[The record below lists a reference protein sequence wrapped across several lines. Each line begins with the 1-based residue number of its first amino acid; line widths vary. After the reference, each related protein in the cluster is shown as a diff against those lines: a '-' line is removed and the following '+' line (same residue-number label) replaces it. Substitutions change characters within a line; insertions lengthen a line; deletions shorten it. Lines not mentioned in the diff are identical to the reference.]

1 MLGNATEDS
10 VSTILGPR
18 WNLQDMGFPGRAW
31 EPESLQNTGAGAA
44 WKSEEV
50 GFEVAGRVASV
61 LEPSV
66 DIDGRTSDE
75 NGNVI
80 SAVP

>member
-31 EPESLQNTGAGAA
+31 EPESLQNTRAVAA
-44 WKSEEV
+44 
-50 GFEVAGRVASV
+50 
-61 LEPSV
+61 
-66 DIDGRTSDE
+66 
-75 NGNVI
+75 
-80 SAVP
+80 